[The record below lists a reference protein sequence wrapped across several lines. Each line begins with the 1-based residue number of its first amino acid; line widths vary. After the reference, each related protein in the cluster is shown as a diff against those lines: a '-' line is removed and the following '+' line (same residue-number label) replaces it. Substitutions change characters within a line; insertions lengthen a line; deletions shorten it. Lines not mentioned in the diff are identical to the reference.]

1 MRRLLSPILL
11 AALFVPA
18 AADAAPRVT
27 AAPGR
32 LAVTYDSD
40 SRTRESF
47 GALAVA
53 PDGTVFAGGAAG
65 TSRRLAITAFGSDG
79 RALRGFGGRAPFAVR
94 EADALVR
101 AADGSLFAVGR
112 RDSGAPAVVRAGA
125 DGSFDRAYGL
135 RPVPGLT
142 QLGCLGCQAA
152 ALTPDGGL
160 VVAGTGRG
168 GRFAVAKLRAD
179 GTADPAF
186 GVGGVAHPLPGPGG
200 ATELVLRPD
209 GRMVAR
215 GFVGAQADEQRQIVV
230 GLQANGTRDPA
241 FGIVEPRGDAWSLR
255 LDAAGRVLV
264 ATGNG
269 TLAAIERFTALGE
282 PDPAWGSG
290 GRVAL
295 GSVGIPTIVGT
306 SAGVVVA
313 AKAIRRPLVR
323 LALDEGGRVSAR
335 SRTPLTFGGG
345 QFYPARR
352 LVQVGTPDWGP
363 QALALR
369 PDGSLA
375 LAGAVFVS
383 RAAEGDTLDGS
394 EAALAFVRAR
404 GGYARTPR
412 SGRPRI
418 RAVVRRSPLAT
429 VVRRRS
435 ITLRFAPGRRGLAR
449 VTVRVGGRL
458 AARGGVPFWTDR
470 ATRARVP
477 LTAAGRR
484 RLAGASQA
492 RLRVRIERVDM
503 AGNRRTATVTATRGR

>member
-1 MRRLLSPILL
+1 MRRLLTPLLL
-11 AALFVPA
+11 AALFLPA

-32 LAVTYDSD
+32 LAVTYDAD
-40 SRTRESF
+40 SRTHEQF
-47 GALAVA
+47 GALAVG

-65 TSRRLAITAFGSDG
+65 TSRRLAITAFGPDG
-79 RALRGFGGRAPFAVR
+79 RVVRGFGGRAPFVVR

-112 RDSGAPAVVRAGA
+112 LSEGAPGIVRLDA
-125 DGSFDRAYGL
+125 DGTFDRAYGV
-135 RPVPGLT
+135 RPVPGLS
-142 QLGCLGCQAA
+142 QLGCLGCHGA

-200 ATELVLRPD
+200 ATELVVRPD
-209 GRMVAR
+209 GRLVAR
-215 GFVGAQADEQRQIVV
+215 GFVGARAEEQRQIAV
-230 GLQANGTRDPA
+230 GLRANGTRDPA
-241 FGIVEPRGDAWSLR
+241 FAIVEPRGDAWSLR
-255 LDAAGRVLV
+255 LDPAGRVLV

-269 TLAAIERFTALGE
+269 TLAAIERFTAAGE

-306 SAGVVVA
+306 SSGVVVA

-323 LALDEGGRVSAR
+323 LALDDGGRVGAR
-335 SRTPLTFGGG
+335 SRTRLSFGGG
-345 QFYPARR
+345 QFEPAAGS
-352 LVQVGTPDWGP
+352 VQVGTPDWGP

-375 LAGAVFVS
+375 LAGAVFLS
-383 RAAEGDTLDGS
+383 RAAEGDTFDAS

-418 RAVVRRSPLAT
+418 RATVRRVPLAT
-429 VVRRRS
+429 VLRRRS
-435 ITLRFAPGRRGLAR
+435 IALRFAPGRRGLAQ
-449 VTVRVGGRL
+449 VTVRAGGRVV
-458 AARGGVPFWTDR
+458 ARGGVPFWTNR
-470 ATRARVP
+470 ATRASVP

-484 RLAGASQA
+484 RLARGSEP
-492 RLRVRIERVDM
+492 RLRVRIQRVDM
-503 AGNRRTATVTATRGR
+503 AGNRRAATVAGALRR